1 MIAECLLI
9 IQIWIKIV
17 KLGFVIILKILF
29 DIYFLIKIL
38 WSVKSIAWI
47 SYDLIVDTEL
57 LSQHFLVCW
66 MYFTLQIILIVD
78 AVDVWKFFIAFSFF
92 IYEILNSCIR
102 LPVFFNIDCKVRRT
116 GVELFY
122 SFAENGYVSSFLLGL
137 AGCDRPLIRNYVHW
151 FLRLLIKIF
160 LILLVSR
167 KYSSFAILDLLLLD
181 IILNLISIILI
192 WFFIGLN
199 LNYGCFARLKHILV
213 SSLNDEIR
221 ILLLD
226 LFLSVF
232 NQFHI
237 LVIIKLEAYL
247 SIACLRKIIYFI
259 LNGKLFQ
266 SIFLT
271 VFNNEIVSW

>member
-1 MIAECLLI
+1 M
-9 IQIWIKIV
+9 
-17 KLGFVIILKILF
+17 
-29 DIYFLIKIL
+29 
-38 WSVKSIAWI
+38 
-47 SYDLIVDTEL
+47 
-57 LSQHFLVCW
+57 
-66 MYFTLQIILIVD
+66 D
-78 AVDVWKFFIAFSFF
+78 AIDVWKLFIAFSFF

-137 AGCDRPLIRNYVHW
+137 AGSDRPLIRNYVHL

-167 KYSSFAILDLLLLD
+167 EYSSFAILDLLLLD

-213 SSLNDEIR
+213 SSLNDEIQ

-247 SIACLRKIIYFI
+247 SIACLRMIIYFI

-271 VFNNEIVSW
+271 VFYNEIVSW

>member
-1 MIAECLLI
+1 
-9 IQIWIKIV
+9 
-17 KLGFVIILKILF
+17 
-29 DIYFLIKIL
+29 
-38 WSVKSIAWI
+38 
-47 SYDLIVDTEL
+47 
-57 LSQHFLVCW
+57 
-66 MYFTLQIILIVD
+66 VD
-78 AVDVWKFFIAFSFF
+78 AVHVWKFFIAFSFF

-102 LPVFFNIDCKVRRT
+102 LPVFFSIDCKVRRT

-137 AGCDRPLIRNYVHW
+137 AGCDWPLIRNYVHW

-181 IILNLISIILI
+181 IILNLISIVLI

-199 LNYGCFARLKHILV
+199 LIYGSLTRLKHILI
-213 SSLNDEIR
+213 SSLNDKTWV
-221 ILLLD
+221 LLLD

-237 LVIIKLEAYL
+237 LIIFKFEACL
-247 SIACLRKIIYFI
+247 SFTCLRKIICFI
-259 LNGKLFQ
+259 LNGKLVL
-266 SIFLT
+266 SIITLT
-271 VFNNEIVSW
+271 VFNYEIVSW